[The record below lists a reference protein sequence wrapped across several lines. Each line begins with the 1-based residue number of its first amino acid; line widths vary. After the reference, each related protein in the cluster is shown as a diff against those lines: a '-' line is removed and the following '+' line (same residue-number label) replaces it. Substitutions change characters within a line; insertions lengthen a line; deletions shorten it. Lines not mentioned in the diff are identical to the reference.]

1 MRNPEIQKLFAY
13 LYWIRDR
20 VLRAVGDA
28 GPEVLGA
35 IQPGPSRDLRATLVH
50 ELDIESGWRA
60 RLSGDEEVDL
70 DPADFPTIEAIAE
83 HWQRDEAEMQRW
95 LATLT
100 DEALATPPP
109 RETDQSFP
117 LWYYL
122 MHVVSHG
129 IQEFE
134 EAVVLLGLS
143 GRSPQNLGF
152 LDYAD
157 STTGR
162 DGTSTRS

>member
-1 MRNPEIQKLFAY
+1 MRNPEIQELFAY

-100 DEALATPPP
+100 DEALAMPPP

>member
-100 DEALATPPP
+100 DEALAMPPP